1 MVEREFH
8 EGNAAAQKRCRNPAG
23 VVKVMQLDHLES
35 LAGPPKVFADG
46 TKSVAPTES
55 GLIRRAG
62 GKGSIVAAAIVAVL
76 AGLCRLN
83 RRPNFA
89 GTDPELVARLA
100 ELAMELSCPEL
111 ARVLTCSPKAAQ
123 DGVRLA
129 AQHTPIVIA
138 GTRHALARVRLGEC
152 FEQVK
157 AHLKT
162 EALLHPSASPDA
174 SYFKPAAYAS
184 IFERKS
190 KVRVYGHVA
199 GTTAPDSATCRRISG
214 SARTPRPPASKPG
227 QRATA
232 LTLGAPAPAQG
243 QPLTLSG
250 FCLAARSLGKAA
262 MIAAALILDG
272 ERAMGEVWVD
282 DRATPPGQK
291 PETAKAR
298 CLLEGFSDRPRK
310 LDIVTAARGLVALAR
325 AGLLRISGSTWYRV
339 APGEHPW
346 ALCPALALYGIE
358 SAPSRGPM
366 PASLEVNDLVR
377 WLRDVSPA
385 SDRQQV
391 LLGKFGID
399 ASGMSRVEASA
410 LQRKLVGRMAKGLS
424 HDALTSMAACWCP
437 DLEANCFKGFVT
449 EGERGD
455 AKRLA
460 VLRSLKASELHRE
473 ALERQQHAAWEQE
486 RARRVGGCG
495 DEAGVPQ
502 DEQPERDVDEPELG
516 AVSEEKADA
525 LFRWIV
531 VDEDQLAANQGECT
545 EDCPPIDWSSMLDE
559 ADMLTIDADA
569 DDMAPAR
576 AAGGA
581 W

>member
-1 MVEREFH
+1 MDRREFH
-8 EGNAAAQKRCRNPAG
+8 EGNEAAQKRRRNPAG
-23 VVKVMQLDHLES
+23 VAMAMLLEHLEP
-35 LAGPPKVFADG
+35 LAGPPKVFANR
-46 TKSVAPTES
+46 TKSVAPTEP

-76 AGLCRLN
+76 AGLCRLR
-83 RRPNFA
+83 RRPNFE

-100 ELAMELSCPEL
+100 ELAMELGCPEL
-111 ARVLTCSPKAAQ
+111 ARVLTCSSKAAQ

-129 AQHTPIVIA
+129 AQHTPVVIA

-152 FEQVK
+152 FERVK
-157 AHLKT
+157 AHIKT

-174 SYFKPAAYAS
+174 SYFEPASYAS
-184 IFERKS
+184 IFESKS

-199 GTTAPDSATCRRISG
+199 GTTAPESATCRRISG
-214 SARTPRPPASKPG
+214 SAKTRHMPTSEAV
-227 QRATA
+227 QRATV
-232 LTLGAPAPAQG
+232 LTLGGPAPAHR

-250 FCLAARSLGKAA
+250 WCLAARSLGKAA

-272 ERAMGEVWVD
+272 ERRDGEVWVD
-282 DRATPPGQK
+282 DLATPPGQK

-298 CLLEGFSDRPRK
+298 RLLEGFLDRPRK
-310 LDIVTAARGLVALAR
+310 LDVVTTARGLVALAR
-325 AGLLRISGSTWYRV
+325 AGLLRISDSTWYRV

-346 ALCPALALYGIE
+346 ALSPALALYGIE
-358 SAPSRGPM
+358 PAPSREPM
-366 PASLEVNDLVR
+366 PTSPEVNDIVR
-377 WLRDVSPA
+377 WIRGVTPA
-385 SDRQQV
+385 SDRQQA
-391 LLGKFGID
+391 LLGKFGVD
-399 ASGMSRVEASA
+399 ASGMSRIEASA
-410 LQRKLVGRMAKGLS
+410 LQRKLVGRMAKGLR

-437 DLEANCFKGFVT
+437 DLEANCVNGHVS
-449 EGERGD
+449 EGD

-460 VLRSLKASELHRE
+460 VLRSLKASELHRG

-495 DEAGVPQ
+495 DEADVPQ
-502 DEQPERDVDEPELG
+502 LG
-516 AVSEEKADA
+516 AVSEDEADA

-531 VDEDQLAANQGECT
+531 VDEDQPAANQGECT

-559 ADMLTIDADA
+559 PDMLTVDA
-569 DDMAPAR
+569 DDVVEHYLA